1 MSIGSF
7 TRIRTNLQAQLS
19 LQNLQSTNRIVGGI
33 QEKLSTGKRINRA
46 EDDSAGYSIAA
57 KLRARVRG
65 QDQAFRNVGDAKSML
80 TVAEGGLNTILD
92 MLVEMKEKV
101 IQGANDSNGPQERKA
116 IRTELKALTREVQ
129 QTLDETT
136 FNGNNLFTDDPAGT
150 DLTFQVNAEAGDT
163 FDVNI
168 DRLSSRSLTLTSSAA
183 TSRIVGADLML
194 DDNLAAGDL
203 AFGSA
208 ASAGLEAEFEIET
221 TDVSVAANGNT
232 YNVDFQVTTSA
243 STNGGTFSNTTTKSL
258 ALSAAADTLRL
269 VTGAS
274 LGLTNDLTLTVG
286 DLTSNI
292 EQGDRIY
299 VSVDDIQLNARNA
312 QIAEGALGVI
322 DDAISGV
329 SKAVSNLG
337 DAQNRMSFKLDN
349 LKTAKINNEAARSQ
363 IEDADFAFQ
372 QVQLAKQQILQ
383 QSGTSALAQ
392 ANAAPQSVLSLFG
405 G

>member
-1 MSIGSF
+1 M
-7 TRIRTNLQAQLS
+7 
-19 LQNLQSTNRIVGGI
+19 
-33 QEKLSTGKRINRA
+33 
-46 EDDSAGYSIAA
+46 
-57 KLRARVRG
+57 
-65 QDQAFRNVGDAKSML
+65 
-80 TVAEGGLNTILD
+80 
-92 MLVEMKEKV
+92 
-101 IQGANDSNGPQERKA
+101 
-116 IRTELKALTREVQ
+116 
-129 QTLDETT
+129 
-136 FNGNNLFTDDPAGT
+136 
-150 DLTFQVNAEAGDT
+150 
-163 FDVNI
+163 
-168 DRLSSRSLTLTSSAA
+168 
-183 TSRIVGADLML
+183 
-194 DDNLAAGDL
+194 
-203 AFGSA
+203 
-208 ASAGLEAEFEIET
+208 
-221 TDVSVAANGNT
+221 
-232 YNVDFQVTTSA
+232 DFQVTTSA
-243 STNGGTFSNTTTKSL
+243 ATNGGSFSNTTTKSL

-349 LKTAKINNEAARSQ
+349 LKTAKVNNEAARSQ

>member
-1 MSIGSF
+1 
-7 TRIRTNLQAQLS
+7 LQAQLS
-19 LQNLQSTNRIVGGI
+19 LNNLQSTNRTIGGI

-65 QDQAFRNVGDAKSML
+65 QEQAFRNVGDAKSML

-101 IQGANDSNGPQERKA
+101 IQGANDSNGAEERKA
-116 IRTELKALTREVQ
+116 IRTELKALTKEVQ

-168 DRLSSRSLTLTSSAA
+168 ERLSGRSLTLTSSAA
-183 TSRIVGADLML
+183 TSKIVGADLRL
-194 DDNLAAGDL
+194 DELTNGDL
-203 AFGSA
+203 TFGSA
-208 ASAGLEAEFEIET
+208 ASVDEAEFEIEVASLT
-221 TDVSVAANGNT
+221 VSGGT
-232 YNVDFQVTTSA
+232 YDATFTVDGSGSTLGGSFSAA
-243 STNGGTFSNTTTKSL
+243 STISL
-258 ALSAAADTLRL
+258 TGITASSGSTLRIGDSADT
-269 VTGAS
+269 
-274 LGLTNDLTLTVG
+274 GLANNLTINVENLAGNIQEG
-286 DLTSNI
+286 DKFF
-292 EQGDRIY
+292 
-299 VSVDDIQLNARNA
+299 VSVDEFELNARDA
-312 QIAEGALGVI
+312 VVAENALGVI
-322 DDAISGV
+322 DDAITGV

-383 QSGTSALAQ
+383 QSGTSALVQ
-392 ANAAPQSVLSLFG
+392 ANTAPQSVLSLFG

>member
-1 MSIGSF
+1 
-7 TRIRTNLQAQLS
+7 LQAQLS
-19 LQNLQSTNRIVGGI
+19 LNNLQSTNRTIGGI

-65 QDQAFRNVGDAKSML
+65 QEQAFRNVGDAKSML

-101 IQGANDSNGPQERKA
+101 IQGANDSNGAEERKA
-116 IRTELKALTREVQ
+116 IRTELKALTKEVQ
-129 QTLDETT
+129 QTLEETT

-168 DRLSSRSLTLTSSAA
+168 ERLSGRSLTLTTSAA
-183 TSRIVGADLML
+183 TSKIVGADLRL
-194 DDNLAAGDL
+194 DELTNGDL
-203 AFGSA
+203 TFGSA
-208 ASAGLEAEFEIET
+208 ASVDEAEFEIEVTSLTVSGGTYDATFAVDGSGST
-221 TDVSVAANGNT
+221 TGGDFTATSSVSVTG
-232 YNVDFQVTTSA
+232 VTA
-243 STNGGTFSNTTTKSL
+243 SSGTTLRIGDS
-258 ALSAAADTLRL
+258 ADT
-269 VTGAS
+269 
-274 LGLTNDLTLTVG
+274 GLANNLTINVENLAGNIQEG
-286 DLTSNI
+286 DKF
-292 EQGDRIY
+292 Y
-299 VSVDDIQLNARNA
+299 VSVDEFQLNARDA
-312 QIAEGALGVI
+312 VVAETALGVI

>member
-1 MSIGSF
+1 
-7 TRIRTNLQAQLS
+7 
-19 LQNLQSTNRIVGGI
+19 LQSTNRIVGGI

>member
-1 MSIGSF
+1 
-7 TRIRTNLQAQLS
+7 LQAQLS
-19 LQNLQSTNRIVGGI
+19 LNNLQSTNRTIGQI

-65 QDQAFRNVGDAKSML
+65 QEQAFRNVGDAKSML

-101 IQGANDSNGPQERKA
+101 IQGANDSNGAEERKA
-116 IRTELKALTREVQ
+116 IRTELKALTKEVQ

-136 FNGNNLFTDDPAGT
+136 FNGNNLFTDATAGT

-168 DRLSSRSLTLTSSAA
+168 DRLSGRSLTLTSSAKSA
-183 TSRIVGADLML
+183 KIVGADIRL
-194 DDNLAAGDL
+194 DELTNGDL
-203 AFGSA
+203 NFGSA
-208 ASAGLEAEFEIET
+208 ASVDEAEFEIEVASLT
-221 TDVSVAANGNT
+221 VS
-232 YNVDFQVTTSA
+232 
-243 STNGGTFSNTTTKSL
+243 GGTYDATFDIKGSGSTLSGQFDTNTSISL
-258 ALSAAADTLRL
+258 AGIGPTTGTALTVGAGAD
-269 VTGAS
+269 
-274 LGLTNDLTLTVG
+274 LGLGNDLTIDVENLADSIQEG
-286 DLTSNI
+286 DKFYI
-292 EQGDRIY
+292 
-299 VSVDDIQLNARNA
+299 SVDEFELNARDA
-312 QIAEGALGVI
+312 VVAEDALGII
-322 DDAISGV
+322 DDAIAGV
-329 SKAVSNLG
+329 SETVSNLG
-337 DAQNRMSFKLDN
+337 DAQNRMSFKLEN

-383 QSGTSALAQ
+383 QSGTSALVQ
-392 ANAAPQSVLSLFG
+392 ANTAPQSVLSLFG

>member
-1 MSIGSF
+1 MSVGSF

-19 LQNLQSTNRIVGGI
+19 LANLQSTNRTVGSI

-101 IQGANDSNGPQERKA
+101 IQGANDSNGAEERKA
-116 IRTELKALTREVQ
+116 IRTELKALTKEVQ

-168 DRLSSRSLTLTSSAA
+168 DRLSGRSLTLTTSAA
-183 TSRIVGADLML
+183 TSKIVGADLML
-194 DDNLAAGDL
+194 DELTNGDL
-203 AFGSA
+203 TFGSA
-208 ASAGLEAEFEIET
+208 ASVDEAEFEVEVASVT
-221 TDVSVAANGNT
+221 VS
-232 YNVDFQVTTSA
+232 
-243 STNGGTFSNTTTKSL
+243 GGTYDATFSVTGSGSTIGGNFTSNTTISL
-258 ALSAAADTLRL
+258 TGITASGTNLSVALAGD
-269 VTGAS
+269 
-274 LGLTNDLTLTVG
+274 LGLSNDLAIEVG
-286 DLTSNI
+286 GLA
-292 EQGDRIY
+292 GDIQEGDKFFI
-299 VSVDDIQLNARNA
+299 SVDEFQLNARDA
-312 QIAEGALGVI
+312 QVAESALGII
-322 DDAISGV
+322 DDAIAGV
-329 SKAVSNLG
+329 SSAVSNLG
-337 DAQNRMSFKLDN
+337 DSQNRLNFKLDN
-349 LKTAKINNEAARSQ
+349 LQTAKINNEAARSQ

>member
-19 LQNLQSTNRIVGGI
+19 LQNLQSTN
-33 QEKLSTGKRINRA
+33 RINRA

>member
-1 MSIGSF
+1 MSVGSF

-19 LQNLQSTNRIVGGI
+19 LANLQSTNRTVGSI

-101 IQGANDSNGPQERKA
+101 IQGANDSNGAEERKA
-116 IRTELKALTREVQ
+116 IRTELKALTKEVQ

-136 FNGNNLFTDDPAGT
+136 FNGNNLFTDNPAGT

-168 DRLSSRSLTLTSSAA
+168 DRLSGRSLTLTSNTTSAK
-183 TSRIVGADLML
+183 IVGADMML
-194 DDNLAAGDL
+194 DELTNGDL
-203 AFGSA
+203 NFGSA
-208 ASAGLEAEFEIET
+208 ASVDEAEFAIEVASVTVTGT
-221 TDVSVAANGNT
+221 TYDATFTIDGSGNT
-232 YNVDFQVTTSA
+232 LSGDFSTS
-243 STNGGTFSNTTTKSL
+243 NTFS
-258 ALSAAADTLRL
+258 
-269 VTGAS
+269 VTGVTPTSGTALTVA
-274 LGLTNDLTLTVG
+274 LGADMGLGSDLTIDVENLAG
-286 DLTSNI
+286 DI
-292 EQGDRIY
+292 KEGDKFF
-299 VSVDDIQLNARNA
+299 VSVDEFQLNARDA
-312 QIAEGALGVI
+312 QVAESALGII
-322 DDAISGV
+322 DDAIAGV
-329 SKAVSNLG
+329 SSAVSNLG
-337 DAQNRMSFKLDN
+337 DSQNRLNFKLDN
-349 LKTAKINNEAARSQ
+349 LQTAKINNEAARSQ

>member
-1 MSIGSF
+1 
-7 TRIRTNLQAQLS
+7 LQAQLS
-19 LQNLQSTNRIVGGI
+19 LNNLQSTNRTIGGI

-92 MLVEMKEKV
+92 MLIEMKEKV
-101 IQGANDSNGPQERKA
+101 IQGANDSNGAEERKA
-116 IRTELKALTREVQ
+116 IRTELKALTKEVQ

-168 DRLSSRSLTLTSSAA
+168 DRLSGRSLTLTSSAA
-183 TSRIVGADLML
+183 TAKIVGADIRL
-194 DDNLAAGDL
+194 DELTNGDL

-208 ASAGLEAEFEIET
+208 ASVDEAEFEIEVASLT
-221 TDVSVAANGNT
+221 VS
-232 YNVDFQVTTSA
+232 
-243 STNGGTFSNTTTKSL
+243 GGTYDATFTVDGSGSTLGGNFSATSTISLTGITASSGTTLRIGDS
-258 ALSAAADTLRL
+258 ADTGL
-269 VTGAS
+269 ANS
-274 LGLTNDLTLTVG
+274 LTINVENLAGSIQEG
-286 DLTSNI
+286 DKFF
-292 EQGDRIY
+292 
-299 VSVDDIQLNARNA
+299 VSVDEFELNARDA
-312 QIAEGALGVI
+312 VVAENALGVI
-322 DDAISGV
+322 DDAITGV

-383 QSGTSALAQ
+383 QSGTSALVQ
-392 ANAAPQSVLSLFG
+392 ANTAPQSVLSLFG

>member
-19 LQNLQSTNRIVGGI
+19 LQNLQSTNRTVGGI

-163 FDVNI
+163 FDVDI

-183 TSRIVGADLML
+183 TSRIVGADLLL
-194 DDNLAAGDL
+194 DDNLTAGDL

-208 ASAGLEAEFEIET
+208 ASAGLEAEFEVET
-221 TDVSVAANGNT
+221 TNVSLAANGNT

-243 STNGGTFSNTTTKSL
+243 STNSGTFTNTTTKSL

>member
-1 MSIGSF
+1 
-7 TRIRTNLQAQLS
+7 LQAQLS
-19 LQNLQSTNRIVGGI
+19 LNNLQSTNRTIGGI

-101 IQGANDSNGPQERKA
+101 IQGANDSNGAEERKA
-116 IRTELKALTREVQ
+116 IRTELKALTKEVQ

-136 FNGNNLFTDDPAGT
+136 FNGNNLFTDDPTGT

-168 DRLSSRSLTLTSSAA
+168 DRLSGRSLTLTSSAA
-183 TSRIVGADLML
+183 TSKVVGADIRL
-194 DDNLAAGDL
+194 DELTNGDL

-208 ASAGLEAEFEIET
+208 ASVDEAEFEVEVSS
-221 TDVSVAANGNT
+221 VSVTGGTYDATFTVDGSGSTLNGN
-232 YNVDFQVTTSA
+232 FSATS
-243 STNGGTFSNTTTKSL
+243 TISL
-258 ALSAAADTLRL
+258 AGITASSGTTLRIGDSADT
-269 VTGAS
+269 
-274 LGLTNDLTLTVG
+274 GLANNLTINVENLAGNIQEG
-286 DLTSNI
+286 DKF
-292 EQGDRIY
+292 Y
-299 VSVDDIQLNARNA
+299 VSVDEFELNARDA
-312 QIAEGALGVI
+312 VTAETALGVI
-322 DDAISGV
+322 DDAIAGV
-329 SKAVSNLG
+329 SETVSNLG
-337 DAQNRMSFKLDN
+337 DAQNRLSFKLDN

-392 ANAAPQSVLSLFG
+392 ANTAPQSVLSLFG

>member
-19 LQNLQSTNRIVGGI
+19 LNNLQSTNRTIGSI

-101 IQGANDSNGPQERKA
+101 IQGANDSNGAEERKA
-116 IRTELKALTREVQ
+116 IRTELKALTKEVQ

-168 DRLSSRSLTLTSSAA
+168 DRLSGRSLTLTSSAA
-183 TSRIVGADLML
+183 TSKIVGADIRL
-194 DDNLAAGDL
+194 DELTNGDL

-208 ASAGLEAEFEIET
+208 ASVNESEFKIEVSN
-221 TDVSVAANGNT
+221 VSVT
-232 YNVDFQVTTSA
+232 
-243 STNGGTFSNTTTKSL
+243 GGTYDATFTVDGSGSTLGGNFSATSTIALTGITASSGTTLRIGDS
-258 ALSAAADTLRL
+258 ADT
-269 VTGAS
+269 
-274 LGLTNDLTLTVG
+274 GLANNLTINVENLAGNIQEG
-286 DLTSNI
+286 DKFF
-292 EQGDRIY
+292 
-299 VSVDDIQLNARNA
+299 VSVDEFQLNARDA
-312 QIAEGALGVI
+312 VVAENALGII
-322 DDAISGV
+322 DDAIAGV
-329 SKAVSNLG
+329 SETVSNLG

-383 QSGTSALAQ
+383 QSGTSALVQ
-392 ANAAPQSVLSLFG
+392 ANTAPQSVLSLFG

>member
-19 LQNLQSTNRIVGGI
+19 LNNLQSTNRTIGSI

-65 QDQAFRNVGDAKSML
+65 QEQAFRNVGDAKSML

-92 MLVEMKEKV
+92 MLIEMKEKV
-101 IQGANDSNGPQERKA
+101 IQGANDSNGAEERKA
-116 IRTELKALTREVQ
+116 IRTELKALTKEVQ

-168 DRLSSRSLTLTSSAA
+168 DRLSGRSLTLTTSAA
-183 TSRIVGADLML
+183 TSKIVGADIRL
-194 DDNLAAGDL
+194 DELTNGDL
-203 AFGSA
+203 TFGSA
-208 ASAGLEAEFEIET
+208 TSVDEAEFAIEVASLT
-221 TDVSVAANGNT
+221 VS
-232 YNVDFQVTTSA
+232 
-243 STNGGTFSNTTTKSL
+243 GGTYDATFDITGSGSTL
-258 ALSAAADTLRL
+258 GGDFSAATTISL
-269 VTGAS
+269 TGITPTSGTALTVS
-274 LGLTNDLTLTVG
+274 SGATMGLANDLTIDVENLADSIQEG
-286 DLTSNI
+286 DKFF
-292 EQGDRIY
+292 
-299 VSVDDIQLNARNA
+299 VSVDEFALNARDA
-312 QIAEGALGVI
+312 VVAETALGVI
-322 DDAISGV
+322 DDAITGV

-383 QSGTSALAQ
+383 QSGTSALVQ
-392 ANAAPQSVLSLFG
+392 SNTAPQSVLSLFG

>member
-1 MSIGSF
+1 MSVGSF

-19 LQNLQSTNRIVGGI
+19 LANLQSTNRTVGSI

-101 IQGANDSNGPQERKA
+101 IQGANDSNGAEERKA
-116 IRTELKALTREVQ
+116 IRTELKALTKEVQ

-168 DRLSSRSLTLTSSAA
+168 DRLSGRSLTLTGAA
-183 TSRIVGADLML
+183 TAKIVGADLML
-194 DDNLAAGDL
+194 DELTNGDL
-203 AFGSA
+203 SFGSA
-208 ASAGLEAEFEIET
+208 ASVDEAEFAIEVSSVTVSGSTYDATFNITGSGSTLGGNFSVDT
-221 TDVSVAANGNT
+221 T
-232 YNVDFQVTTSA
+232 A
-243 STNGGTFSNTTTKSL
+243 S
-258 ALSAAADTLRL
+258 
-269 VTGAS
+269 VTGAGPTS
-274 LGLTNDLTLTVG
+274 G
-286 DLTSNI
+286 DLLTIASTTDSGLSSDLEINV
-292 EQGDRIY
+292 ENLAGDIQEGDKFF
-299 VSVDDIQLNARNA
+299 VSVDEFQLNARDA
-312 QIAEGALGVI
+312 QVAESALGII
-322 DDAISGV
+322 DDAIAGV
-329 SKAVSNLG
+329 SSAVSNLG
-337 DAQNRMSFKLDN
+337 DSQNRLNFKLDN

>member
-1 MSIGSF
+1 
-7 TRIRTNLQAQLS
+7 LQAQLS
-19 LQNLQSTNRIVGGI
+19 LNNLQSTNRTIGGI

-65 QDQAFRNVGDAKSML
+65 QEQAFRNVGDAKSML

-92 MLVEMKEKV
+92 MLIEMKEKV
-101 IQGANDSNGPQERKA
+101 IQGANDSNGAEERKA
-116 IRTELKALTREVQ
+116 IRTELKALTKEVQ

-168 DRLSSRSLTLTSSAA
+168 ERLSGRSLTLTTSAA
-183 TSRIVGADLML
+183 TSKIVGADLRL
-194 DDNLAAGDL
+194 DELTNGDL
-203 AFGSA
+203 TFGSA
-208 ASAGLEAEFEIET
+208 ASVDEAEFEIEVT
-221 TDVSVAANGNT
+221 SLTVSGGTYDATFAVDGSGSTIGGDFTAASSVSVTG
-232 YNVDFQVTTSA
+232 VTA
-243 STNGGTFSNTTTKSL
+243 SSGTTLRIGDS
-258 ALSAAADTLRL
+258 ADT
-269 VTGAS
+269 
-274 LGLTNDLTLTVG
+274 GLANNLTINVENLAGNIQEG
-286 DLTSNI
+286 DKF
-292 EQGDRIY
+292 Y
-299 VSVDDIQLNARNA
+299 VSVDEFELNARDA
-312 QIAEGALGVI
+312 VVAEDALGVI

-383 QSGTSALAQ
+383 QSGTSALVQ
-392 ANAAPQSVLSLFG
+392 ANTAPQSVLSLFG

>member
-1 MSIGSF
+1 MSVGSF

-19 LQNLQSTNRIVGGI
+19 LANLQNTNRTVGSI

-101 IQGANDSNGPQERKA
+101 IQGANDSNGAEERKA
-116 IRTELKALTREVQ
+116 IRTELKALTKEVQ

-168 DRLSSRSLTLTSSAA
+168 DRLSGRSLTLTTSAA
-183 TSRIVGADLML
+183 TSKIVGADLML
-194 DDNLAAGDL
+194 DELTNGDL
-203 AFGSA
+203 TFGSA
-208 ASAGLEAEFEIET
+208 ASVDEAEFEVEVASVT
-221 TDVSVAANGNT
+221 VS
-232 YNVDFQVTTSA
+232 
-243 STNGGTFSNTTTKSL
+243 GGTYDATFSVTGSGSTIGGNFTSNTTISL
-258 ALSAAADTLRL
+258 TGITASGTNLSVALAGD
-269 VTGAS
+269 
-274 LGLTNDLTLTVG
+274 LGLSNDLAIEVG
-286 DLTSNI
+286 GLA
-292 EQGDRIY
+292 GDIQEGDKFFI
-299 VSVDDIQLNARNA
+299 SVDEFQLNARDA
-312 QIAEGALGVI
+312 QVAETALGVI

-329 SKAVSNLG
+329 SSAVSNLG
-337 DAQNRMSFKLDN
+337 DAQNRLNFKLDN
-349 LKTAKINNEAARSQ
+349 LQTAKINNEAARSQ

>member
-1 MSIGSF
+1 MSVGSF

-19 LQNLQSTNRIVGGI
+19 LANLQNTNRTVGSI

-101 IQGANDSNGPQERKA
+101 IQGANDSNGAEERKA
-116 IRTELKALTREVQ
+116 IRTELKALTKEVQ

-163 FDVNI
+163 FDVDI
-168 DRLSSRSLTLTSSAA
+168 DRLSGRSLTLTTSAA
-183 TSRIVGADLML
+183 TSKIVGADLML
-194 DDNLAAGDL
+194 DELTNGDL
-203 AFGSA
+203 TFGSA
-208 ASAGLEAEFEIET
+208 ASVDEAEFEVEVASVT
-221 TDVSVAANGNT
+221 VS
-232 YNVDFQVTTSA
+232 
-243 STNGGTFSNTTTKSL
+243 GGTYDATFSVTGSGSTIGGNFTSNTTISL
-258 ALSAAADTLRL
+258 TGITASGTNLSVALAGD
-269 VTGAS
+269 
-274 LGLTNDLTLTVG
+274 LGLSNDLAIEVG
-286 DLTSNI
+286 GLA
-292 EQGDRIY
+292 GDIQEGDKFFI
-299 VSVDDIQLNARNA
+299 SVDEFQLNARDA
-312 QIAEGALGVI
+312 QVAETALGVI

-329 SKAVSNLG
+329 SSAVSNLG
-337 DAQNRMSFKLDN
+337 DAQNRLNFKLDN
-349 LKTAKINNEAARSQ
+349 LQTAKINNEAARSQ

>member
-1 MSIGSF
+1 MSVGSF

-19 LQNLQSTNRIVGGI
+19 LANLQSTNRTVGSI

-101 IQGANDSNGPQERKA
+101 IQGANDSNGAEERKA
-116 IRTELKALTREVQ
+116 IRTELKALTKEVQ

-168 DRLSSRSLTLTSSAA
+168 DRLSGRSLTLTTSAA
-183 TSRIVGADLML
+183 TSKIVGADLML
-194 DDNLAAGDL
+194 DELTNTDL
-203 AFGSA
+203 TFGSA
-208 ASAGLEAEFEIET
+208 ASVDEAEFEVEVASVT
-221 TDVSVAANGNT
+221 VS
-232 YNVDFQVTTSA
+232 
-243 STNGGTFSNTTTKSL
+243 GGTYDATFSVTGSGSTIGGSFTSNTTISL
-258 ALSAAADTLRL
+258 TDITASGTNLSVALAGD
-269 VTGAS
+269 
-274 LGLTNDLTLTVG
+274 LGLSSDLAIEVG
-286 DLTSNI
+286 GLA
-292 EQGDRIY
+292 GDIQEGDKFFI
-299 VSVDDIQLNARNA
+299 SVDEFQLNARDA
-312 QIAEGALGVI
+312 QVAESALGII
-322 DDAISGV
+322 DDAIAGV
-329 SKAVSNLG
+329 SSAVSNLG
-337 DAQNRMSFKLDN
+337 DSQNRLNFKLDN

>member
-1 MSIGSF
+1 MSVGSF

-19 LQNLQSTNRIVGGI
+19 LANLQSTNRTVGSI

-65 QDQAFRNVGDAKSML
+65 QEQAFRNVGDAKSML

-101 IQGANDSNGPQERKA
+101 IQGANDSNGAEERKA
-116 IRTELKALTREVQ
+116 IRTELKALTKEVQ

-136 FNGNNLFTDDPAGT
+136 FNGNNLFTDNPAGT

-168 DRLSSRSLTLTSSAA
+168 DRLSGRSLTLTSNTTSAK
-183 TSRIVGADLML
+183 IVGADMML
-194 DDNLAAGDL
+194 DELTNGDL
-203 AFGSA
+203 NFGSA
-208 ASAGLEAEFEIET
+208 ASVDEAEFAIEVASVTVTGT
-221 TDVSVAANGNT
+221 TYDATFTIDGSGSTLSGDFSTSDTFSVAG
-232 YNVDFQVTTSA
+232 VGPTSGTALTVALGADMGLA
-243 STNGGTFSNTTTKSL
+243 S
-258 ALSAAADTLRL
+258 
-269 VTGAS
+269 
-274 LGLTNDLTLTVG
+274 DLTINVENLAG
-286 DLTSNI
+286 DI
-292 EQGDRIY
+292 KEGDKFF
-299 VSVDDIQLNARNA
+299 VSVDEFQLNARDA
-312 QIAEGALGVI
+312 QVAESALGII
-322 DDAISGV
+322 DDAIAGV
-329 SKAVSNLG
+329 SSAVSNLG
-337 DAQNRMSFKLDN
+337 DSQNRLNFKLDN

>member
-19 LQNLQSTNRIVGGI
+19 LNNLQSTNRTIGGI

-65 QDQAFRNVGDAKSML
+65 QEQAFRNVGDAKSML

-101 IQGANDSNGPQERKA
+101 IQGANDSNGAEERKA
-116 IRTELKALTREVQ
+116 IRTELKALTKEVQ

-168 DRLSSRSLTLTSSAA
+168 ERLSGRSLTLTSSAA
-183 TSRIVGADLML
+183 TSKIVGADLRL
-194 DDNLAAGDL
+194 DELTNGDL
-203 AFGSA
+203 TFGSA
-208 ASAGLEAEFEIET
+208 ASVDEAEFEIEVASLT
-221 TDVSVAANGNT
+221 VSGGT
-232 YNVDFQVTTSA
+232 YDATFTVDGSGSTLGGSFSAA
-243 STNGGTFSNTTTKSL
+243 STISL
-258 ALSAAADTLRL
+258 TGITASSGSTLRIGDSADT
-269 VTGAS
+269 
-274 LGLTNDLTLTVG
+274 GLANNLTINVENLAGNIQEG
-286 DLTSNI
+286 DKFF
-292 EQGDRIY
+292 
-299 VSVDDIQLNARNA
+299 VSVDEFELNARDA
-312 QIAEGALGVI
+312 VVAENALGVI
-322 DDAISGV
+322 DDAITGV

-383 QSGTSALAQ
+383 QSGTSALVQ
-392 ANAAPQSVLSLFG
+392 ANTAPQSVLSLFG

>member
-19 LQNLQSTNRIVGGI
+19 LNNLQSTNRTVGGI

-101 IQGANDSNGPQERKA
+101 IQGANDSNGAEERKA
-116 IRTELKALTREVQ
+116 IRTELKALTKEVQ
-129 QTLDETT
+129 QTLDETS

-168 DRLSSRSLTLTSSAA
+168 DRLSGRSLTLTSSAA
-183 TSRIVGADLML
+183 TSKIVGADIRL
-194 DDNLAAGDL
+194 DELTNGDL

-208 ASAGLEAEFEIET
+208 ASVDEAEFEIEVSS
-221 TDVSVAANGNT
+221 VSVTGGTYDATFVVDGSGSTLNGNFSAT
-232 YNVDFQVTTSA
+232 STISLTGITASSGTTLRVGDS
-243 STNGGTFSNTTTKSL
+243 
-258 ALSAAADTLRL
+258 ADT
-269 VTGAS
+269 G
-274 LGLTNDLTLTVG
+274 LGSNLTINVENLAGNIQEG
-286 DLTSNI
+286 DKF
-292 EQGDRIY
+292 Y
-299 VSVDDIQLNARNA
+299 VSVDEFELNARDA
-312 QIAEGALGVI
+312 VIAENALGII

-329 SKAVSNLG
+329 SETVSNLG